1 MSGMVTDFLVV
12 ADQIFILVL
21 LIAAGY
27 VAVATKIVDPG
38 PPGDSPDSS
47 STSPCRH

>member
-1 MSGMVTDFLVV
+1 MGHEGAPPFMTGTITDFLVV

-27 VAVATKIVDPG
+27 VAEIGRA
-38 PPGDSPDSS
+38 S
-47 STSPCRH
+47 CRERV